1 MIELKNVNKSFGS
14 KKVINNLDLVIPDGQ
29 ILAIV
34 GPSGGGKTTLLRTL
48 AGLETADSGTFLL
61 DGSPFDPTSSKQ
73 QEQVVGVVFQDFQLF
88 PHLSVMDNITIGPRL
103 VLKQDKETYT
113 DKANHLAKLLDIEE
127 LLNNYPYQLSGG
139 QKQRL
144 AIARAM
150 AMNPK
155 VLAYD
160 EPTSALDPAL
170 RQQVASLILELKADG
185 VTQIVVTHD
194 LDFAEEIGDKVLKV
208 EPINKNDIRRS

>member
-73 QEQVVGVVFQDFQLF
+73 QEQVVGVVFQDLQLF

-208 EPINKNDIRRS
+208 EPIK

>member
-1 MIELKNVNKSFGS
+1 MIELKQVNKSFGD

-48 AGLETADSGTFLL
+48 AGLESADSGTFLL
-61 DGSPFDPTSSKQ
+61 DGKPFDPTSTKE

-88 PHLSVMDNITIGPRL
+88 PHLSVLDNITIGPCL
-103 VLKQDKETYT
+103 VLKQDKETYLA
-113 DKANHLAKLLDIEE
+113 KANHLAALLGIEE

-170 RQQVASLILELKADG
+170 RQQVANLILELKADG

-194 LDFAEEIGDKVLKV
+194 LVFAEEIGDKLLKV
-208 EPINKNDIRRS
+208 EPIK

>member
-208 EPINKNDIRRS
+208 EPIK

>member
-113 DKANHLAKLLDIEE
+113 SKANHLAKLLDIEE
-127 LLNNYPYQLSGG
+127 LLNNFAYQLSGG

-208 EPINKNDIRRS
+208 EPIK

>member
-170 RQQVASLILELKADG
+170 RLQVASLILELKADG

-208 EPINKNDIRRS
+208 EPIK

>member
-127 LLNNYPYQLSGG
+127 ILNNYPYQLSGG

-208 EPINKNDIRRS
+208 EPIK

>member
-61 DGSPFDPTSSKQ
+61 DGNPFDPTSSKQ

-113 DKANHLAKLLDIEE
+113 NKANHLAKLLDIEE
-127 LLNNYPYQLSGG
+127 LLSNYPYQLSGG

-208 EPINKNDIRRS
+208 EPIK

>member
-1 MIELKNVNKSFGS
+1 MIELKKVNKSFGN
-14 KKVINNLDLVIPDGQ
+14 KKVIDNLDLVIPDGQ

-48 AGLETADSGTFLL
+48 AGLETSDSGTFLL
-61 DGSPFDPTSSKQ
+61 DGKPFDPTSSKE

-88 PHLSVMDNITIGPRL
+88 PHLSVLDNITIGPRL

-113 DKANHLAKLLDIEE
+113 NKARHLANLLGIEE
-127 LLNNYPYQLSGG
+127 LLDNYPYQLSGG

-194 LDFAEEIGDKVLKV
+194 LVFAEEIGDQLLKV
-208 EPINKNDIRRS
+208 EPIK

>member
-1 MIELKNVNKSFGS
+1 MIELKNVNKSFVS

-113 DKANHLAKLLDIEE
+113 SKANHLAKLLDIEE
-127 LLNNYPYQLSGG
+127 LLNNFPYQLSGG

-208 EPINKNDIRRS
+208 EPIK

>member
-1 MIELKNVNKSFGS
+1 MIELKKVNKSFGS

-127 LLNNYPYQLSGG
+127 LLSNYPYQLSGG

-208 EPINKNDIRRS
+208 EPIK

>member
-88 PHLSVMDNITIGPRL
+88 PHLSVLDNITIGPRL
-103 VLKQDKETYT
+103 VLKQDKDTYT

-170 RQQVASLILELKADG
+170 RQQVASLILGLKADG

-194 LDFAEEIGDKVLKV
+194 LDFAEQIGDKVLKV
-208 EPINKNDIRRS
+208 EPIK

>member
-1 MIELKNVNKSFGS
+1 MLELKQVTKSFGK
-14 KKVINNLDLVIPDGQ
+14 KKVINQLDLTIPDGS

-34 GPSGGGKTTLLRTL
+34 GPSGGGKTTLLRML
-48 AGLETADSGTFLL
+48 AGLEKVDSGLFLL
-61 DGSPFDPTSSKQ
+61 DGKAFDPTALNE

-88 PHLSVMDNITIGPRL
+88 PHLNVFENITLAPKM
-103 VLKQDKETYT
+103 VLKESKEIYT
-113 DKANHLAKLLDIEE
+113 KKAQHLAQQLGLEE
-127 LLNNYPYQLSGG
+127 HLEHYPFQLSGG
-139 QKQRL
+139 QKQRV

-160 EPTSALDPAL
+160 EPTSALDPEL
-170 RQQVASLILELKADG
+170 RQQVENLILDLKKQG

-194 LDFAEEIGDKVLKV
+194 LTFAENIADNLLRVNPKKEEEK
-208 EPINKNDIRRS
+208 

>member
-48 AGLETADSGTFLL
+48 AGLETTDSGTFLL
-61 DGSPFDPTSSKQ
+61 DGEPFDPTSSKE

-88 PHLSVMDNITIGPRL
+88 PHLSVLDNITIGPRL

-113 DKANHLAKLLDIEE
+113 KKAQHLASLLGIEE
-127 LLNNYPYQLSGG
+127 LLSNYPYQLSGG

-194 LDFAEEIGDKVLKV
+194 LVFAEEIGDHVLKV
-208 EPINKNDIRRS
+208 EPIK

>member
-1 MIELKNVNKSFGS
+1 MIELKDINKAFGN
-14 KKVINNLDLVIPDGQ
+14 KQVINHLDLVIPDGQ

-61 DGSPFDPTSSKQ
+61 DGASFDPANNK

-88 PHLSVMDNITIGPRL
+88 PHLTVLDNITIGPRL
-103 VLKQDKETYT
+103 VLKQDKETY
-113 DKANHLAKLLDIEE
+113 LAKAQNLAQLLGIEE
-127 LLNNYPYQLSGG
+127 LLENYPYQLSGG

-160 EPTSALDPAL
+160 EPTSALDPEL
-170 RQQVASLILELKADG
+170 RQQVENLILQLKADG

-194 LDFAEEIGDKVLKV
+194 LVFAENIADQLLKV
-208 EPINKNDIRRS
+208 EPIK

>member
-144 AIARAM
+144 AIARAI

-208 EPINKNDIRRS
+208 EPIK

>member
-61 DGSPFDPTSSKQ
+61 DGDPFDPTSSKQ

-208 EPINKNDIRRS
+208 EPIK

>member
-1 MIELKNVNKSFGS
+1 VEKMIELKNVNKSFGS

-113 DKANHLAKLLDIEE
+113 SKANHLLDIEE
-127 LLNNYPYQLSGG
+127 LLNNFPYQLSGG

-208 EPINKNDIRRS
+208 EPIK

>member
-127 LLNNYPYQLSGG
+127 LLNNFPYQLSGG

-170 RQQVASLILELKADG
+170 RQQVASLILELKSDG

-208 EPINKNDIRRS
+208 EPIK

>member
-1 MIELKNVNKSFGS
+1 MIELKNVNKSFGI

-61 DGSPFDPTSSKQ
+61 DGNPFDPTSSKQ

-88 PHLSVMDNITIGPRL
+88 PHLSVLDNITIGPRL
-103 VLKQDKETYT
+103 VLKQDKDTYT

-170 RQQVASLILELKADG
+170 RQQVASLILGLKADG

-194 LDFAEEIGDKVLKV
+194 LDFAEQIGDKVLKV
-208 EPINKNDIRRS
+208 EPIK

>member
-113 DKANHLAKLLDIEE
+113 SKANHLLLDIEE
-127 LLNNYPYQLSGG
+127 LLNNFPYQLSGG

-208 EPINKNDIRRS
+208 EPIK

>member
-1 MIELKNVNKSFGS
+1 MLKLNQISKSFGN
-14 KKVINNLDLVIPDGQ
+14 KKVIDGLDLTIEDGS
-29 ILAIV
+29 ILAVV

-48 AGLETADSGTFLL
+48 AGLETVDSGTFLL
-61 DGSPFDPTSSKQ
+61 DGKSFDPTDTKE

-88 PHLSVMDNITIGPRL
+88 PHLSVFDNITLAPKM
-103 VLKQDKETYT
+103 VLKQDRATYT
-113 DKANHLAKLLDIEE
+113 AKAEALAKQLGLDDLLKQ
-127 LLNNYPYQLSGG
+127 YPFQLSGG
-139 QKQRL
+139 QRQRV

-160 EPTSALDPAL
+160 EPTSALDPGL
-170 RQQVASLILELKADG
+170 RQQVEALILDLKKQG

-194 LDFAEEIGDKVLKV
+194 LVFAKNIGDQLLEVSGK
-208 EPINKNDIRRS
+208 

>member
-127 LLNNYPYQLSGG
+127 LLNNFPYQLSGG

-208 EPINKNDIRRS
+208 EPIK

>member
-1 MIELKNVNKSFGS
+1 VGQLIELKGINKSFG
-14 KKVINNLDLVIPDGQ
+14 KKHVIDNLDLVIPDGQ

-48 AGLETADSGTFLL
+48 AGLETTDSGTFLL
-61 DGSPFDPTSSKQ
+61 DGKAFDPTNTKQ
-73 QEQVVGVVFQDFQLF
+73 QEQVVGVVFQDFQLY
-88 PHLSVMDNITIGPRL
+88 PHLNVRDNITLAPKL
-103 VLKQDKETYT
+103 VLKQDKATYSK
-113 DKANHLAKLLDIEE
+113 KADELAE
-127 LLNNYPYQLSGG
+127 LLGLDELMMQYPFQLSGG
-139 QKQRL
+139 QKQRV

-170 RQQVASLILELKADG
+170 SQQVANLIQSLKEDG

-194 LDFAEEIGDKVLKV
+194 IPFAEMIADELLEVKPK
-208 EPINKNDIRRS
+208 

>member
-170 RQQVASLILELKADG
+170 RQQVASLILELKAAG
-185 VTQIVVTHD
+185 VTKIVVTHD

-208 EPINKNDIRRS
+208 EPIK

>member
-170 RQQVASLILELKADG
+170 RQQVASLILELKDG
-185 VTQIVVTHD
+185 VTKIVVTHD

-208 EPINKNDIRRS
+208 EPIK